1 MTACYLRDLHIGS
14 MMLRIVLA
22 MFIGGFMGF
31 EREKKRRAAG
41 FRTYMLVALGASLTV
56 ILSQY
61 LTVMLNGAWADVAKD
76 VGIKTDVSRFG
87 AQVINGIGFLG
98 AGTIIVTGR
107 QEVQGLKT
115 AAGLWASGCMGLAI
129 GAGFYEGALTGF
141 VLMVVC
147 VKVVPFFEEQ
157 IMLRSSHMNIYVE
170 MESIENL
177 SAIVSDVK
185 SQNIRVYDIDF
196 AKEKHEGR
204 NIVNALVNLGL
215 PERRYHSVIIARL
228 AKIDGILSIEEV

>member
-1 MTACYLRDLHIGS
+1 
-14 MMLRIVLA
+14 MMMRIALA

-56 ILSQY
+56 LLSQY
-61 LTVMLNGAWADVAKD
+61 LNLMLNTAWADVAKE

-107 QEVQGLKT
+107 QEVEGLKT

-129 GAGFYEGALTGF
+129 GAGFYEGALIGF
-141 VLMVVC
+141 VLMVAC
-147 VKVVPFFEEQ
+147 VKLLPFLEEQ
-157 IMLRSSHMNIYVE
+157 IIIRSRHMNIYVE
-170 MESIENL
+170 MESFENL
-177 SAIVSDVK
+177 SAIVAEVK

-204 NIVNALVNLGL
+204 NIVNALINLGL
-215 PERRYHSVIIARL
+215 PERKYHSGIIANI